1 MLKPDDRIW
10 ACTGTT
16 VLSFLYDEWAWVWK
30 CAHFLLHCDF
40 PPLSK
45 SSIFWSMYAFR
56 FLSLTSRRRLDSD
69 SDDVGEVQKA
79 FHFRTPKWVTIFFFG
94 FGYNGLDSSW
104 LISLYSILLSLQLSW
119 RLAPEKLGLCQ
130 VICISPCLKR
140 EMTVQST
147 ELNSASVEKKKK
159 EEKPVLP
166 IGERSMIHGPLLATG
181 LGEPFS
187 FFSERTKL
195 FCLKLLV
202 LLTRYEDVLNDMVI
216 SVPSELKHILN
227 KWCFLA
233 TLYFSHT
240 L

>member
-1 MLKPDDRIW
+1 
-10 ACTGTT
+10 
-16 VLSFLYDEWAWVWK
+16 
-30 CAHFLLHCDF
+30 
-40 PPLSK
+40 
-45 SSIFWSMYAFR
+45 
-56 FLSLTSRRRLDSD
+56 
-69 SDDVGEVQKA
+69 
-79 FHFRTPKWVTIFFFG
+79 
-94 FGYNGLDSSW
+94 
-104 LISLYSILLSLQLSW
+104 
-119 RLAPEKLGLCQ
+119 
-130 VICISPCLKR
+130 
-140 EMTVQST
+140 MTVQST

-227 KWCFLA
+227 K
-233 TLYFSHT
+233 
-240 L
+240 